1 VNQISG
7 PSSALIVCMVIHT
20 CTGLPVPPLG
30 PADHNTKQPLV
41 CVEGTSLKPLLQDPN
56 RYQKFKKAAFSQY
69 P

>member
-1 VNQISG
+1 
-7 PSSALIVCMVIHT
+7 MVIHT